1 MGGLLICG
9 ALRVKWQ
16 SMVTPFSLPWPSSLV
31 HPCVARSLVRP
42 RQAHCWH
49 PCGVLQVWLGG
60 DKNQTRLAQQYQDKV
75 KVRDLDSFLDSL
87 FFAYAEGRSSTSEA
101 FGDWVNRL
109 GLQGVKA
116 AQQAQQQKA
125 KAAEPVPA

>member
-1 MGGLLICG
+1 
-9 ALRVKWQ
+9 
-16 SMVTPFSLPWPSSLV
+16 
-31 HPCVARSLVRP
+31 
-42 RQAHCWH
+42 
-49 PCGVLQVWLGG
+49 VWLGG